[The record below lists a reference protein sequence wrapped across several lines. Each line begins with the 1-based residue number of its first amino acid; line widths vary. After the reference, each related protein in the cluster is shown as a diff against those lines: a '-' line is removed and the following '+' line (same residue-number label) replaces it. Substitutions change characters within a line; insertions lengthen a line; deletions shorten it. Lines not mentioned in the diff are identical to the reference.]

1 MYYIQIMR
9 EVNLGAVDL
18 NLLKA
23 LNALLTKRHVTA
35 AAGEVGLSQPAMSR
49 ALQRLRALFD
59 DPLLLRAPGGLIL
72 SARAE
77 ALAPKVRSLLTEIA
91 ALIDAQ
97 RFDPSLVEKTVR
109 IVASDYHMV
118 TIVPRVLRAVKRVA
132 PGVSVRVEPYS
143 SDAPTKVAR
152 GEIDLIF
159 ATEDAPLSPG
169 AQSEPLFE
177 DRLVTAVRRD
187 HPILGGPLTL
197 ETYAALEHVAISIM
211 QDGRSDTDAFLAAQ
225 GLKRV
230 IALTTPN
237 FIGALAVVGAT
248 DLAVTASEI
257 LVSTFADQFGL
268 IALAP
273 PLPRIVFVVTQVWS
287 AHRSSDPFHTWL
299 RGQVRDAVAAGTAGH
314 AR

>member
-1 MYYIQIMR
+1 MSIMR
-9 EVNLGAVDL
+9 EVDLGATDL

-23 LNALLTKRHVTA
+23 LNALLTKRQVTA

-77 ALAPKVRSLLTEIA
+77 ALAPRVRSLLTEIT
-91 ALIDAQ
+91 ALIDGQ

-118 TIVPRVLRAVKRVA
+118 TIIPQVLRAVNRAA
-132 PGVSVRVEPYS
+132 PGVSVRIEPYS

-159 ATEDAPLSPG
+159 ATDDTPLSPG

-177 DRLVTAVRRD
+177 DYLVTAVRQG
-187 HPILGGPLTL
+187 HPVLGRPLTL
-197 ETYAALEHVAISIM
+197 EAYAALEHVVISIL
-211 QDGRSDTDAFLAAQ
+211 QDGRTDTDAFLAAQ
-225 GLKRV
+225 GLKRA

-237 FIGALAVVGAT
+237 FVGALAVVGAT
-248 DLAVTASEI
+248 DLAVTASQI
-257 LVSTFADQFGL
+257 LVRTFAEQFGL
-268 IALAP
+268 AALAP
-273 PLPRIVFVVTQVWS
+273 PLPKTAFVVTQVWS
-287 AHRSSDPFHTWL
+287 AHRSSDPFHIWL
-299 RGQVRDAVAAGTAGH
+299 REQIRDGVATKSAEQVK
-314 AR
+314 